1 MGSKSKKIS
10 EEIRTLLLN
19 ALERKGWYFFENP
32 NLSKCWEELDCT
44 NTHCP
49 SYKSSNLR
57 CWQISGTYCEGEP
70 QGMLAKK
77 IGDCHKCKVYKKAV
91 DGDVILQIGED
102 FNNLM
107 FQLKTKEDEL
117 RLTIQDSEEKNRELE
132 ELNKKIQG
140 LLKKL
145 DNKNLQLKEL
155 SIKDGLTDLYN
166 YRFFS
171 KSLQD
176 QYHLAERYN
185 FPLSFIMIDID
196 YFKAINDTYGHQF
209 GDEILK
215 QLAGILTDNVRD
227 TDKLVRYGGEE
238 FAILLPHTDIEDAYI
253 KAERLRELIS
263 NYNFKIQG
271 EKLGITIS
279 SGVAAYP
286 ANKGIHRAE
295 RLVNYADKA
304 LYQAKEQGR
313 NMTVLFTD
321 TKSLE
326 ESGKKIVRDEELMER
341 RQYPRIQTLIRIKGE
356 MNKRETS
363 LSNAFDIS
371 CSGLSLVSR
380 EPIDKNKILK
390 LRLFLPGIGENE
402 NKVTEVNTEGVVVWC
417 KGIDDSLYKKAGSKQ
432 KPRKYLIGIRFTD
445 ISRKDSIYLQK
456 YFFSIFEIEK
466 KCLR

>member
-1 MGSKSKKIS
+1 
-10 EEIRTLLLN
+10 
-19 ALERKGWYFFENP
+19 
-32 NLSKCWEELDCT
+32 
-44 NTHCP
+44 
-49 SYKSSNLR
+49 
-57 CWQISGTYCEGEP
+57 
-70 QGMLAKK
+70 
-77 IGDCHKCKVYKKAV
+77 
-91 DGDVILQIGED
+91 
-102 FNNLM
+102 
-107 FQLKTKEDEL
+107 
-117 RLTIQDSEEKNRELE
+117 
-132 ELNKKIQG
+132 
-140 LLKKL
+140 
-145 DNKNLQLKEL
+145 
-155 SIKDGLTDLYN
+155 
-166 YRFFS
+166 
-171 KSLQD
+171 
-176 QYHLAERYN
+176 
-185 FPLSFIMIDID
+185 MIDID

-215 QLAGILTDNVRD
+215 QLARILTDNVRD

-263 NYNFKIQG
+263 NYNFKIRG

-279 SGVAAYP
+279 SGIAAYP

-295 RLVNYADKA
+295 RLVSYADKA

-380 EPIDKNKILK
+380 EPIDKSKILK
-390 LRLFLPGIGENE
+390 LRLFLPGIDENE
-402 NKVTEVNTEGVVVWC
+402 NKVTQVNTEGVVVWC
-417 KGIDDSLYKKAGSKQ
+417 RGIDDSLYNKAGSKQ
-432 KPRKYLIGIRFTD
+432 NPRKYLIGIQFTD

-466 KCLR
+466 KCLQ